1 MTFSYD
7 WTDNN
12 AITIM
17 PSLNYRF
24 LRNSIRKS
32 MLRFSE
38 LKIYAVSVKTNVSVQ
53 TLAYN
58 FLHALNK
65 MMGIYVYLADQNNYF
80 FRFSQLPNPW
90 DISSVFPT
98 PNPFEE
104 INFSETIPEA
114 FWRLFRE
121 LRSSASIVV
130 KKEVWYLIS
139 SCIWR

>member
-65 MMGIYVYLADQNNYF
+65 MIGIYVYLADSKQLLFSF
-80 FRFSQLPNPW
+80 F
-90 DISSVFPT
+90 
-98 PNPFEE
+98 
-104 INFSETIPEA
+104 
-114 FWRLFRE
+114 
-121 LRSSASIVV
+121 SIT
-130 KKEVWYLIS
+130 
-139 SCIWR
+139 